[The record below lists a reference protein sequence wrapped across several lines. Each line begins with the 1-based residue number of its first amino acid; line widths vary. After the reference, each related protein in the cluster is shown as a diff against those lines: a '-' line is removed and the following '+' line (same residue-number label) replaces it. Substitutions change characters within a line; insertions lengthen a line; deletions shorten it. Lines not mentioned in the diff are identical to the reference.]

1 MTTRHQPPTTSHQSL
16 SSAHQPPATNHQPLK
31 IAIVAGEASGDNLG
45 AAFIRSVRTLQ
56 PDARFFG
63 IAGPRMQAEGCECW
77 EPSESLAVM
86 GLFEVLSHLPRLLG
100 LRKSIRERF
109 LEAQPDVFIGVD
121 APEFNL
127 NLAPALHT
135 AGIPTVQY
143 VSPQVWAWR
152 QGRVAKMA
160 RFLDLVLCL
169 LPFEKRFYDEHGLAA
184 EFVGH
189 PLADQV
195 PMEADR
201 GAARTSLGLPAEG
214 EVVALLPGSRRAEVS
229 RLARDFAGTAAW
241 LAARRPGIRFVAPMA
256 NAAAREAFGV
266 ALAEVAAGV
275 DVRLVDG
282 GAQQAMVASD
292 VVLVASGTATLETLL
307 CKRPMVVAYRL
318 GALTAWVLRHMGLMK
333 APFFAQP
340 NLLAGRLVVPEIF
353 QSEVTPERLGS
364 ELAHWLDHPDE
375 SADLARL
382 FAGIHSQL
390 QQGGSDKA
398 AAAVLRLVAERAGH
412 GMQPQSAGR

>member
-1 MTTRHQPPTTSHQSL
+1 MTATSR
-16 SSAHQPPATNHQPLK
+16 PLR
-31 IAIVAGEASGDNLG
+31 IALVAGELSGDNLG
-45 AAFIRSVRTLQ
+45 AALIRSIRERR
-56 PDARFFG
+56 PDAEFFG

-86 GLFEVLSHLPRLLG
+86 GLFEVLSHLPRLLR
-100 LRKSIRERF
+100 LRRQVRDRF
-109 LEAQPDVFIGVD
+109 LMERPDVFIGVD

-127 NLAPALHT
+127 NLAPALHE

-195 PMEADR
+195 PLEPDR
-201 GAARTSLGLPAEG
+201 ASARAGLGLPATG
-214 EVVALLPGSRRAEVS
+214 EVVALLPGSRRGEVS
-229 RLARDFAGTAAW
+229 RLAADFAGAAAW

-256 NAAAREAFGV
+256 NAAARELFAG
-266 ALAEVAAGV
+266 ALATHAPGIEVQLLDGQAQRALVAA
-275 DVRLVDG
+275 D
-282 GAQQAMVASD
+282 A
-292 VVLVASGTATLETLL
+292 VLVASGTATLETLL

-318 GALTAWVLRHMGLMK
+318 GALTAWMLQSLGLMK
-333 APFFAQP
+333 SPHFAQP
-340 NLLAGRLVVPEIF
+340 NLLAGRRVVPEIF
-353 QSEVTPERLGS
+353 QSEVTPERLGR

-375 SADLARL
+375 RAVLEQL
-382 FAGIHSQL
+382 FAGIHQQL
-390 QQGGSDKA
+390 RQGGSDKA
-398 AAAVLRLVAERAGH
+398 AEAVLKLVAPEGSDPTLSPEMGTVPFSPPR
-412 GMQPQSAGR
+412 Q

>member
-1 MTTRHQPPTTSHQSL
+1 MGL
-16 SSAHQPPATNHQPLK
+16 
-31 IAIVAGEASGDNLG
+31 VAGEASGDNLG
-45 AAFIRSVRTLQ
+45 AAFMRSVRTLH
-56 PDARFFG
+56 PGARFFG

-86 GLFEVLSHLPRLLG
+86 GLFEVLAHLPRLLR
-100 LRKSIRERF
+100 LRRTIRERF
-109 LEAQPDVFIGVD
+109 LQARPDVFIGVD

-127 NLAPALHT
+127 NLAPALHG

-195 PMEADR
+195 PMGVDR
-201 GAARTSLGLPAEG
+201 SAARSALGLPAEG
-214 EVVALLPGSRRAEVS
+214 EVVALMPGSRRGEVS
-229 RLARDFAGTAAW
+229 RLAADFAGAAAW

-256 NAAAREAFGV
+256 NTAARETFAA
-266 ALAEVAAGV
+266 ALADSAPGV
-275 DVRLVDG
+275 PVDLLDG
-282 GAQQAMVASD
+282 DAQQAMVASD
-292 VVLVASGTATLETLL
+292 AVLVASGTATLEGLL

-318 GALTAWVLRHMGLMK
+318 GAATAWLLEHLGLMK

-340 NLLAGRLVVPEIF
+340 NLLAGRQVVPEIF
-353 QSEVTPERLGS
+353 QAEVTPGRLGE
-364 ELAHWLDHPDE
+364 ELAHWLDHPQE
-375 SADLARL
+375 CAELARL
-382 FAGIHSQL
+382 FADIHRQL

-398 AAAVLRLVAERAGH
+398 ASAVLRLVAEKAAAASSSQH
-412 GMQPQSAGR
+412 P